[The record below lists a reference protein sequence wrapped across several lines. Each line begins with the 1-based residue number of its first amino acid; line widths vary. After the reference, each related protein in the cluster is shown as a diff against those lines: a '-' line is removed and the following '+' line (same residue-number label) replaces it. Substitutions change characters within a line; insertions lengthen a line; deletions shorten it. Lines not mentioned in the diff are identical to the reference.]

1 MKKFLCVLSL
11 VALVACSKDQVKQAD
26 LASTKVTVEPIITKA
41 TDVNFESGDAIGL
54 SIVKG
59 TEAYATN
66 VKMTY
71 DGTVFSGN
79 LNWYAE
85 GTDTSVF
92 KAYYP
97 YVSEAVPTT
106 FTVAADQTA
115 GVTSSDFMAATKS
128 KVYPS
133 ANAIAMLFKHKLTKI
148 VITAKNESG
157 ANITGMVL
165 QNSITKANISATDF
179 SASVDATAAAQDIA
193 CQKVNDT
200 TYQAIIVPQTVAL
213 KLAVNIPGKT
223 LSQKLVS
230 LELKD
235 GGQYSV
241 TVRVLSDNL
250 VVKASGDIENWT
262 NNGNIDPDNSVS
274 FEEFA
279 DHFVYDG
286 VSYRTVT
293 LKDGRTWMADAMRFI
308 PSGCKP
314 SSDPTDGSGL
324 WYPYTPAG
332 VAATDEATISAN
344 GYLYDYKTVFG
355 KDITVDNYN
364 TFEGAQGIC
373 PKGWHVP
380 TRSEFMA
387 ICGYSLKSATES
399 ANVTDA
405 TAAYFDAGYS
415 GARVSKL
422 DTAGFHFSF
431 SGMINKTSNLA
442 TNVAKY
448 STTVTTTTNC
458 SIPAYV
464 DKLAMSFL
472 ISSTPNKVAYSTT
485 EPTVMTNIQF
495 FGLMSTFLKTK
506 PEGCLSLAY
515 SNYLSGYQLRC
526 IKNE

>member
-1 MKKFLCVLSL
+1 MKKILCVLSL
-11 VALVACSKDQVKQAD
+11 VALVACSKDQVKQVD

-41 TDVNFESGDAIGL
+41 TDVNFESSDAIGL
-54 SIVKG
+54 SIIKG

-85 GTDTSVF
+85 GTDTSMF

-97 YVSEAVPTT
+97 YVSESVPTT
-106 FTVAADQTA
+106 FTVATDQTA

-133 ANAIAMLFKHKLTKI
+133 ANAVAMLFKHKLTKI

-157 ANITGMVL
+157 ANISGMVL
-165 QNSITKANISATDF
+165 QNSITKANISDADYSAT
-179 SASVDATAAAQDIA
+179 VDATAAAQDIA

-230 LELKD
+230 LELKE

-274 FEEFA
+274 FEEFS

-324 WYPYTPAG
+324 WYPYTTAG

-344 GYLYDYKTVFG
+344 GFLYDYKTVFG
-355 KDITVDNYN
+355 KEITADNYT

-380 TRSEFMA
+380 TRSEFLA
-387 ICGYSLKSATES
+387 ICGYSLKNATEA
-399 ANVTDA
+399 ANITDA
-405 TAAYFDAGYS
+405 TAAYYDATYS
-415 GARVSKL
+415 GAKISSL

-431 SGMINKTSNLA
+431 SGIINKTSNVS
-442 TNVAKY
+442 TNVGKY
-448 STTVTTTTNC
+448 STVVT
-458 SIPAYV
+458 
-464 DKLAMSFL
+464 
-472 ISSTPNKVAYSTT
+472 SSTTCTIPDYIGKLSLSYLICSTPYKVVYSTT
-485 EPTVMTNIQF
+485 DPTLMTNIQF

-515 SNYLSGYQLRC
+515 SNYMSGYQLRC
-526 IKNE
+526 IKNK

>member
-11 VALVACSKDQVKQAD
+11 VALVACSKDQVKQID

-405 TAAYFDAGYS
+405 TAAYYDAGYS